1 MSPFPIRRSPGVPVS
16 NRRRNRRPALAVDRL
31 EDRRM
36 MAILPGQV
44 VTSANYTDADGDSVA
59 ISVTGPVSQGAGF
72 TVELAGKATDNADAT
87 SIDLTGLTLD
97 NGLRIVVTPNAL
109 TTQPGTGFATMYSAG
124 YTNVFEI
131 KAKTDTAM
139 TGLGGIQ
146 LSAAIVNSTKLA
158 GVAIGNITLDT
169 GQTPYVDRINTQN
182 NQQATDS
189 TMYNPVTGLIHLG
202 GIVAASVDSI
212 VIDGAI
218 SAKTNNPHDLTTT
231 NDFRSVIEVAGEI
244 GSIVGLRSN
253 LRASVHA
260 DSIGSIRVAAIS
272 GEITTRSATEDLAI
286 NLPSA
291 FSGFIN
297 SAGHL
302 HLGFPMG
309 DASKITGQIN
319 ALGISGN
326 VKEEFRGIDRFTD
339 ALYIPGTYAGSISLS
354 GNPADDFH
362 VDPVS
367 KAVVREGSFPDVFVD
382 GPALFGLRTDH
393 GNIAKVSADSFAP
406 TFLAEADEGSIG
418 KIEAGVGEFAGHLRA
433 KNDIGDIRAPLGFLG
448 SAVSFAGNV
457 GGVYAAVGGFEGY
470 IRAAGNVGNVLVFDE
485 ITGLA
490 ENELAISAG
499 DSIGNIES
507 IAGGIE
513 GLFQAAGSIGDVT
526 AAGNILA
533 PMLARAGSIGAITS
547 RAGFLESV
555 SIQAGADIGPLS
567 LYAGMLGT
575 SVVAGRDLGP
585 IDIRV
590 GGIELSD
597 IRARDVG
604 AITIVDGSMQDVSIV
619 AARDVGTVT
628 AFGSIGNFGLQNVSI
643 VAAGNIGQVDGR
655 THVGYGLERVK
666 LEAGGR
672 IAGVTGISYGEYG
685 EIINAGIVDSNFV
698 SRGAGGIGDVY
709 GRGAGAAGID
719 NTLITTEHRD
729 GSIGAVTG
737 DGWLDGLV
745 DVTVVAMNSIAS
757 ITGISVT
764 DGTGILRGSYDA
776 NYGHIGQIKA
786 FGGAKSGYGVFGSRF
801 QATDL
806 DEENAGTGR
815 IAGITLSA
823 NANGQDA
830 FNDTKVHAGSI
841 GPIAVTVHGGPDGNG
856 MVAGE
861 IRTFNGGIDSIS
873 VNVRSL
879 NGYGI
884 QDGKITASGDIG
896 QMTVKAFSNSA
907 IFGGEFQSRGNFV
920 GITAKATKGGTAIE
934 NAIFT
939 APGKIVA
946 LPPANPPPD
955 VEAFDP
961 QGNFGPITATAGGT
975 TKLSNGI
982 VGTTFTA
989 IGDIGQITVTSK
1001 GAGGIVDSF
1010 FTADSDGDYT
1020 PQPVGSPR
1028 PWLAAGTI
1036 AGVSVVAAGRHL
1048 IDSSGI
1054 VGSTFEAA
1062 NIGDLYVDVQ
1072 TVEGGNAIFGS
1083 TFTAKTAVYDGRGNF
1098 DNTGTIGDVLVRNR
1112 SQSLAGLG
1120 TGIENSSF
1128 LAGAAGAIGDLNVTT
1143 SGDSGIT
1150 FSTFL
1155 ADVPDLDQNRYT
1167 STIGAIT
1174 VNTGRVLNFTLVPAG
1189 INTSSFISAAGIGDI
1204 TVDSVGAGI
1213 TASIFNADFDWFAT
1227 VGDLQPGPIASITV
1241 RVPGRNASGVTGS
1254 TFVGSS
1260 IGDISVRLEQDAVR
1274 GVNAVALSNFSARTG
1289 SIGNVTVVNGQS
1301 ALPTPPTGGYAILTS
1316 TWTAATGIGSITIVG
1331 PTLGAVF
1338 IVAGQPVVV
1347 RAATPVA
1354 VRSAPARLSP
1364 APGIGP
1370 VTVTGGTTT
1379 DLTLDAPGGS
1389 VGGFTYLDA
1398 PGGASVSLTA
1408 NAVSLGPI
1416 TVASPGSATAN
1427 LTLIAQVTTLG
1438 DVAVDGSLVLQGS
1451 STRSLGNVTV
1461 GGNARLSTA
1470 ALATLGNLSVAG
1482 SLELVGG
1489 LPNLLQ
1495 AGNVSVGSLPGL
1507 ARSVSIG
1514 SRSARGTSIGTVS
1527 IGATPRTKQQ
1537 KGTYDFAFST
1547 WAGRPNAA
1555 VAGRAVNASRNGAVS
1570 GGARLFLTPGG
1581 VAPSTVQQINK
1592 KRR

>member
-1 MSPFPIRRSPGVPVS
+1 
-16 NRRRNRRPALAVDRL
+16 
-31 EDRRM
+31 M

-131 KAKTDTAM
+131 TKAKIDTAM

-158 GVAIGNITLDT
+158 GVAIGNITLDP
-169 GQTPYVDRINTQN
+169 GQAPYVDRINTQN

-202 GIVAASVDSI
+202 GIVAASVNSI

-272 GEITTRSATEDLAI
+272 GEITTRSVTEDLAI

-302 HLGFPMG
+302 HLGFPMS

-326 VKEEFRGIDRFTD
+326 VKETFRTDRLVD
-339 ALYIPGTYAGSISLS
+339 PLYIPGTYAGSISLS
-354 GNPADDFH
+354 GNPATQD
-362 VDPVS
+362 
-367 KAVVREGSFPDVFVD
+367 GNGNFPDIFVD
-382 GPALFGLRTDH
+382 GPALFGLQTNLGDI
-393 GNIAKVSADSFAP
+393 GNVSADSFAA
-406 TFLAEADEGSIG
+406 TFLAEADAGSIG
-418 KIEAGVGEFAGHLRA
+418 DIQASQGEFAGHLRA
-433 KNDIGDIRAPLGFLG
+433 KNDIGDVRASLGFLG

-457 GGVYAAVGGFEGY
+457 GGVYAAVGGFQGY
-470 IRAAGNVGNVLVFDE
+470 IRAAGNVGDVLVFDT

-499 DSIGNIES
+499 GSIGNIES

-513 GLFQAAGSIGDVT
+513 GLIHAEGSIGTIT
-526 AAGNILA
+526 AAGNVLA
-533 PMLARAGSIGAITS
+533 GLLARAGSIGAITS
-547 RAGFLESV
+547 RAGFLEAV
-555 SIQAGADIGPLS
+555 SIQAGTDIGPLS

-590 GGIELSD
+590 GGIELSN

-604 AITIVDGSMQDVSIV
+604 AITIVDGGMQDVSIV
-619 AARDVGTVT
+619 ATRDVGTVT

-643 VAAGNIGQVDGR
+643 VAAGDIGQIDGR

-698 SRGAGGIGDVY
+698 SRGAAGIGDVY

-806 DEENAGTGR
+806 DEESAGTGR

-873 VNVRSL
+873 VDVRSL

-896 QMTVKAFSNSA
+896 QMTVRAFNNSA

-920 GITAKATKGGTAIE
+920 GITAQATKGGTAIE

-989 IGDIGQITVTSK
+989 IGDIGQITVSSK
-1001 GAGGIVDSF
+1001 GAGGIVRSF

-1036 AGVSVVAAGRHL
+1036 AGISVVAAGRHL

-1143 SGDSGIT
+1143 SGASGIT

-1174 VNTGRVLNFTLVPAG
+1174 VNTGRALNFTLVPAG

-1260 IGDISVRLEQDAVR
+1260 IGNISVRLEQDAVR

-1289 SIGNVTVVNGQS
+1289 SIGNVTVVNAQS

-1316 TWTAATGIGSITIVG
+1316 TWTAATGIGSVTIVG

-1354 VRSAPARLSP
+1354 VRSAPASLSP
-1364 APGIGP
+1364 APGIGL
-1370 VTVTGGTTT
+1370 VTVTGGSTL
-1379 DLTLDAPGGS
+1379 DITLDAPGGS
-1389 VGGFTYLDA
+1389 LGGFTYLDA

-1461 GGNARLSTA
+1461 GGNAKLSTA

-1495 AGNVSVGSLPGL
+1495 AGNFSVGSLPGL

-1514 SRSARGTSIGTVS
+1514 SRSARATSIGTVS

-1547 WAGRPNAA
+1547 WAGRPNAV

-1581 VAPSTVQQINK
+1581 VAPSTVQQIK
-1592 KRR
+1592 KKK

>member
-158 GVAIGNITLDT
+158 GVAIGNITLDP
-169 GQTPYVDRINTQN
+169 GQAPYVDRINTQN

-485 ITGLA
+485 ITGVA

-873 VNVRSL
+873 VDVRSL

>member
-1 MSPFPIRRSPGVPVS
+1 
-16 NRRRNRRPALAVDRL
+16 
-31 EDRRM
+31 
-36 MAILPGQV
+36 
-44 VTSANYTDADGDSVA
+44 
-59 ISVTGPVSQGAGF
+59 
-72 TVELAGKATDNADAT
+72 
-87 SIDLTGLTLD
+87 
-97 NGLRIVVTPNAL
+97 
-109 TTQPGTGFATMYSAG
+109 
-124 YTNVFEI
+124 
-131 KAKTDTAM
+131 
-139 TGLGGIQ
+139 
-146 LSAAIVNSTKLA
+146 
-158 GVAIGNITLDT
+158 
-169 GQTPYVDRINTQN
+169 
-182 NQQATDS
+182 
-189 TMYNPVTGLIHLG
+189 
-202 GIVAASVDSI
+202 
-212 VIDGAI
+212 
-218 SAKTNNPHDLTTT
+218 
-231 NDFRSVIEVAGEI
+231 
-244 GSIVGLRSN
+244 
-253 LRASVHA
+253 
-260 DSIGSIRVAAIS
+260 
-272 GEITTRSATEDLAI
+272 
-286 NLPSA
+286 
-291 FSGFIN
+291 
-297 SAGHL
+297 
-302 HLGFPMG
+302 
-309 DASKITGQIN
+309 
-319 ALGISGN
+319 
-326 VKEEFRGIDRFTD
+326 
-339 ALYIPGTYAGSISLS
+339 
-354 GNPADDFH
+354 
-362 VDPVS
+362 
-367 KAVVREGSFPDVFVD
+367 
-382 GPALFGLRTDH
+382 
-393 GNIAKVSADSFAP
+393 
-406 TFLAEADEGSIG
+406 
-418 KIEAGVGEFAGHLRA
+418 
-433 KNDIGDIRAPLGFLG
+433 
-448 SAVSFAGNV
+448 
-457 GGVYAAVGGFEGY
+457 
-470 IRAAGNVGNVLVFDE
+470 
-485 ITGLA
+485 
-490 ENELAISAG
+490 
-499 DSIGNIES
+499 
-507 IAGGIE
+507 
-513 GLFQAAGSIGDVT
+513 
-526 AAGNILA
+526 
-533 PMLARAGSIGAITS
+533 
-547 RAGFLESV
+547 
-555 SIQAGADIGPLS
+555 
-567 LYAGMLGT
+567 
-575 SVVAGRDLGP
+575 
-585 IDIRV
+585 
-590 GGIELSD
+590 
-597 IRARDVG
+597 
-604 AITIVDGSMQDVSIV
+604 
-619 AARDVGTVT
+619 
-628 AFGSIGNFGLQNVSI
+628 
-643 VAAGNIGQVDGR
+643 
-655 THVGYGLERVK
+655 
-666 LEAGGR
+666 
-672 IAGVTGISYGEYG
+672 
-685 EIINAGIVDSNFV
+685 
-698 SRGAGGIGDVY
+698 
-709 GRGAGAAGID
+709 
-719 NTLITTEHRD
+719 
-729 GSIGAVTG
+729 
-737 DGWLDGLV
+737 
-745 DVTVVAMNSIAS
+745 MNSIAS

-806 DEENAGTGR
+806 DEESAGTGR

-873 VNVRSL
+873 VDVRSL

-896 QMTVKAFSNSA
+896 QMTVRAFNNSA

-961 QGNFGPITATAGGT
+961 QGNFGPITAIAGGT

-989 IGDIGQITVTSK
+989 IGNIGQITVTSK

-1036 AGVSVVAAGRHL
+1036 AGISVVAAGRHL

-1083 TFTAKTAVYDGRGNF
+1083 TFTAKTAVYDSRGNF

-1143 SGDSGIT
+1143 SGASGIT

-1174 VNTGRVLNFTLVPAG
+1174 VNTGRALNFTLVPAG

-1227 VGDLQPGPIASITV
+1227 VGDLQPGPIASIAV

-1260 IGDISVRLEQDAVR
+1260 IGNISVRLEQDAVR

-1289 SIGNVTVVNGQS
+1289 SIGNVTVVNAQS

-1316 TWTAATGIGSITIVG
+1316 TWTAATGIGSVTIVG

-1364 APGIGP
+1364 APGIGL
-1370 VTVTGGTTT
+1370 VTVTGGSTL
-1379 DLTLDAPGGS
+1379 DITLDAPGGS
-1389 VGGFTYLDA
+1389 IGGFTYLDA

-1461 GGNARLSTA
+1461 GGNAKLSTA

-1489 LPNLLQ
+1489 LPNLQQ
-1495 AGNVSVGSLPGL
+1495 AGNFSVGSLPGL
-1507 ARSVSIG
+1507 PRSVSIG
-1514 SRSARGTSIGTVS
+1514 SRSARATSIGTVS

-1547 WAGRPNAA
+1547 WAGRPNAV

-1581 VAPSTVQQINK
+1581 VAPTAVQQIK
-1592 KRR
+1592 KK

>member
-158 GVAIGNITLDT
+158 GVAIGNITLDP

-485 ITGLA
+485 ITGVA

-989 IGDIGQITVTSK
+989 IGDIGQITVASK

-1398 PGGASVSLTA
+1398 PGGASVSLAA

>member
-1 MSPFPIRRSPGVPVS
+1 
-16 NRRRNRRPALAVDRL
+16 
-31 EDRRM
+31 M

-131 KAKTDTAM
+131 TKAKIDTAM

-158 GVAIGNITLDT
+158 GVAIGNITLDP
-169 GQTPYVDRINTQN
+169 GQAPYVDRINTQN

-202 GIVAASVDSI
+202 GIVAASVNSI

-231 NDFRSVIEVAGEI
+231 NDFRSVIEVAGKI

-272 GEITTRSATEDLAI
+272 GEITTRSVTEDLAI

-302 HLGFPMG
+302 HLGFPMS

-326 VKEEFRGIDRFTD
+326 VKETFRTDRLVD
-339 ALYIPGTYAGSISLS
+339 PLYIPGTYAGSISLS
-354 GNPADDFH
+354 GNPATQD
-362 VDPVS
+362 
-367 KAVVREGSFPDVFVD
+367 GNGNFPDIFVD
-382 GPALFGLRTDH
+382 GPALFGLQTNLGDI
-393 GNIAKVSADSFAP
+393 GNVSADSFAA
-406 TFLAEADEGSIG
+406 TFLAEADAGSIG
-418 KIEAGVGEFAGHLRA
+418 DIQASQGEFAGHLRA
-433 KNDIGDIRAPLGFLG
+433 KNDIGDVRASLGFLG

-457 GGVYAAVGGFEGY
+457 GGVYAAVGGFQGY
-470 IRAAGNVGNVLVFDE
+470 IRAAGNVGDVLVFDT

-513 GLFQAAGSIGDVT
+513 GLFQAEGSIGSVT
-526 AAGNILA
+526 AAGSVLA
-533 PMLARAGSIGAITS
+533 AMLARSGSIGAITS
-547 RAGFLESV
+547 RAGFLEAV
-555 SIQAGADIGPLS
+555 SIQAGTDIGPLS

-575 SVVAGRDLGP
+575 SVVAGRDLGA
-585 IDIRV
+585 IDIRA

-604 AITIVDGSMQDVSIV
+604 AITIVDGSIQDVSIV
-619 AARDVGTVT
+619 AARNVGTVT

-643 VAAGNIGQVDGR
+643 VAAGDIGQIDGR

-698 SRGAGGIGDVY
+698 SRGAAGIGDVY

-896 QMTVKAFSNSA
+896 QMTVKAFNNSA

-920 GITAKATKGGTAIE
+920 GITAQATKGGTAIE

-989 IGDIGQITVTSK
+989 IGDIGQITVSSK
-1001 GAGGIVDSF
+1001 GAGGIVRSF

-1036 AGVSVVAAGRHL
+1036 AGISVVAAGRHL

-1054 VGSTFEAA
+1054 VESTFEAA
-1062 NIGDLYVDVQ
+1062 NIGDLYVAVQ

-1128 LAGAAGAIGDLNVTT
+1128 LAGTAGAIGDLNVTT
-1143 SGDSGIT
+1143 NGASGIT

-1155 ADVPDLDQNRYT
+1155 ANVPDLDQNRYS
-1167 STIGAIT
+1167 STIGTIT
-1174 VNTGRVLNFTLVPAG
+1174 VNTGRALNFTLVPAG

-1260 IGDISVRLEQDAVR
+1260 IGNISVRLAQDAVR

-1289 SIGNVTVVNGQS
+1289 SIGNVTVVNAQS

-1354 VRSAPARLSP
+1354 VRSAPARLLP
-1364 APGIGP
+1364 APGIGL
-1370 VTVTGGTTT
+1370 VTVTGGSTI

-1389 VGGFTYLDA
+1389 LGGFTYLDA

-1461 GGNARLSTA
+1461 GGNAKLSMA

-1489 LPNLLQ
+1489 LPNLQQ
-1495 AGNVSVGSLPGL
+1495 AGNFSVGSLPGL
-1507 ARSVSIG
+1507 PRSVSIG
-1514 SRSARGTSIGTVS
+1514 SRSARATSIGTVS

-1547 WAGRPNAA
+1547 WAGRPNAV

-1581 VAPSTVQQINK
+1581 VAPSTVQQIK
-1592 KRR
+1592 KKK

>member
-1 MSPFPIRRSPGVPVS
+1 
-16 NRRRNRRPALAVDRL
+16 
-31 EDRRM
+31 M

-131 KAKTDTAM
+131 TKAKIDTAM

-158 GVAIGNITLDT
+158 GVAIGNITLDP
-169 GQTPYVDRINTQN
+169 GQAPYVDRINTQN

-202 GIVAASVDSI
+202 GIVAASVNSI

-272 GEITTRSATEDLAI
+272 GEITTRSVTEDLAI

-326 VKEEFRGIDRFTD
+326 VKETFRTDRLVD
-339 ALYIPGTYAGSISLS
+339 PLYIPGTYAGSISLS
-354 GNPADDFH
+354 GNPLTQ
-362 VDPVS
+362 S
-367 KAVVREGSFPDVFVD
+367 GNGNFPEIFVD
-382 GPALFGLRTDH
+382 GPALFGLRTDL
-393 GNIAKVSADSFAP
+393 GNISNVSADAFAA
-406 TFLAEADEGSIG
+406 TFLAEADAGSIG
-418 KIEAGVGEFAGHLRA
+418 DIQASQGEFAGHLRA
-433 KNDIGDIRAPLGFLG
+433 KNDIGDVRASLGFLG
-448 SAVSFAGNV
+448 SAVSFAGDV
-457 GGVYAAVGGFEGY
+457 GDVYAAVGGFQGY
-470 IRAAGNVGNVLVFDE
+470 IRAVGNVGDVLVFDT

-499 DSIGNIES
+499 GSIGNIES

-513 GLFQAAGSIGDVT
+513 GLIQAEGSIGTIT
-526 AAGNILA
+526 AAGNVLA
-533 PMLARAGSIGAITS
+533 GLLARAGSIGAITS

-555 SIQAGADIGPLS
+555 SIQAGTDIGPLS

-604 AITIVDGSMQDVSIV
+604 AITIVDGGMQDVSIV

-776 NYGHIGQIKA
+776 NYGSIGQIKA

-806 DEENAGTGR
+806 DEETAGNGR

-873 VNVRSL
+873 VDVRSL

-896 QMTVKAFSNSA
+896 QMTVKAFNNSA

-920 GITAKATKGGTAIE
+920 GITAEATKGGTAIE

-961 QGNFGPITATAGGT
+961 QGNFGPITAIAGGT
-975 TKLSNGI
+975 TKLSSGI

-1001 GAGGIVDSF
+1001 GAGGIVESF

-1143 SGDSGIT
+1143 SGASGIT

-1174 VNTGRVLNFTLVPAG
+1174 VNTGRALNFTLVPAG

-1260 IGDISVRLEQDAVR
+1260 IGNISVRLEQDAVR

-1289 SIGNVTVVNGQS
+1289 SIGNVTVVNAQS

-1364 APGIGP
+1364 APGIGL
-1370 VTVTGGTTT
+1370 VTVTGGSTL
-1379 DLTLDAPGGS
+1379 DITLDAPGGS
-1389 VGGFTYLDA
+1389 LGGFTYLDA

-1461 GGNARLSTA
+1461 GGNAKLSTA

-1489 LPNLLQ
+1489 LPNLRQ
-1495 AGNVSVGSLPGL
+1495 AGNFSVGSLPGL

-1547 WAGRPNAA
+1547 WAGRPNAV
-1555 VAGRAVNASRNGAVS
+1555 VASRAVNASRNGAVS

-1581 VAPSTVQQINK
+1581 VAPSTVQQIK
-1592 KRR
+1592 KKK

>member
-1 MSPFPIRRSPGVPVS
+1 MSLFPTRRAPGVPVS

-131 KAKTDTAM
+131 TKAKIDTAM

-158 GVAIGNITLDT
+158 GVAIGNITLDP
-169 GQTPYVDRINTQN
+169 GQAPYVDRINTQN

-272 GEITTRSATEDLAI
+272 GEITTRNAAEELAV

-302 HLGFPMG
+302 HLGFPMS

-326 VKEEFRGIDRFTD
+326 VKETFRTDRLVD
-339 ALYIPGTYAGSISLS
+339 PLYIPGTYAGSISLS
-354 GNPADDFH
+354 GNPATQD
-362 VDPVS
+362 
-367 KAVVREGSFPDVFVD
+367 GNGNFPDIFVD
-382 GPALFGLRTDH
+382 GPALFGLQTNLGDV
-393 GNIAKVSADSFAP
+393 GNVSADSFAA
-406 TFLAEADEGSIG
+406 TFLAEADAGSIG
-418 KIEAGVGEFAGHLRA
+418 DIQASQGEFAGHLRA
-433 KNDIGDIRAPLGFLG
+433 KNDIGDVRASLGFLG

-470 IRAAGNVGNVLVFDE
+470 IRAAGNVGNVLVFDQ

-499 DSIGNIES
+499 GSIGNIES

-513 GLFQAAGSIGDVT
+513 GLIQAEGSIGTIT
-526 AAGNILA
+526 AAGNVLA
-533 PMLARAGSIGAITS
+533 GLLARTGSIGAITS
-547 RAGFLESV
+547 RAGFMEAV
-555 SIQAGADIGPLS
+555 SIQAGTDIGPLS
-567 LYAGMLGT
+567 LYAGILGT

-597 IRARDVG
+597 IRSRDVG

-776 NYGHIGQIKA
+776 NYGSIGQIKA

-806 DEENAGTGR
+806 DEETAGNGR

-873 VNVRSL
+873 VDVRSL

-896 QMTVKAFSNSA
+896 QMTVKAFNNSA

-920 GITAKATKGGTAIE
+920 GITAEATKGGTAIE

-1001 GAGGIVDSF
+1001 GAGGIVESF

-1120 TGIENSSF
+1120 TGIEKSSF

-1143 SGDSGIT
+1143 SGASGIT

-1174 VNTGRVLNFTLVPAG
+1174 VNTGRALNFTLVPAG

-1260 IGDISVRLEQDAVR
+1260 IGNISVRLEQDAVR

-1289 SIGNVTVVNGQS
+1289 SIGNVTVVNAQS

-1354 VRSAPARLSP
+1354 VRSAPARLSS
-1364 APGIGP
+1364 APGIGL
-1370 VTVTGGTTT
+1370 VTVTGGSTL

-1389 VGGFTYLDA
+1389 LGGFTYLDA

-1461 GGNARLSTA
+1461 GGNAKLSTA

-1489 LPNLLQ
+1489 LPNLRQ
-1495 AGNVSVGSLPGL
+1495 AGNFSVGSLPGL

-1537 KGTYDFAFST
+1537 RGTYDFAFST
-1547 WAGRPNAA
+1547 WAGRPNAV

-1581 VAPSTVQQINK
+1581 VAPTTVQQIK
-1592 KRR
+1592 KK

>member
-1 MSPFPIRRSPGVPVS
+1 
-16 NRRRNRRPALAVDRL
+16 
-31 EDRRM
+31 M

-131 KAKTDTAM
+131 TKAKIDTAM

-158 GVAIGNITLDT
+158 GVAIGNITLDP
-169 GQTPYVDRINTQN
+169 GQAPYVDRINTQN

-231 NDFRSVIEVAGEI
+231 NDFRSVIEVAGRI

-272 GEITTRSATEDLAI
+272 GEITTRNAAEELAV

-326 VKEEFRGIDRFTD
+326 VKETFRTDRLVD
-339 ALYIPGTYAGSISLS
+339 PLYIPGTYAGSISLS
-354 GNPADDFH
+354 GNPATQD
-362 VDPVS
+362 
-367 KAVVREGSFPDVFVD
+367 GNGNFPDIFVD
-382 GPALFGLRTDH
+382 GPALFGLQTNLGDV
-393 GNIAKVSADSFAP
+393 GNVSADSFAA
-406 TFLAEADEGSIG
+406 TFLAEADAGSIG
-418 KIEAGVGEFAGHLRA
+418 DIQASQGEFAGHLRA

-470 IRAAGNVGNVLVFDE
+470 IRAAGNVGNVLVFDQ

-499 DSIGNIES
+499 GSIGNIES

-513 GLFQAAGSIGDVT
+513 GLIQAEGSIGTIT
-526 AAGNILA
+526 AAGNVLA
-533 PMLARAGSIGAITS
+533 GLLARTGSIGAITS
-547 RAGFLESV
+547 RAGFMEAV
-555 SIQAGADIGPLS
+555 SIQAGTDIGPLS
-567 LYAGMLGT
+567 LYAGILGT

-729 GSIGAVTG
+729 GSIGAVAG

-776 NYGHIGQIKA
+776 NYGSIGQIKA

-806 DEENAGTGR
+806 DEETAGNGR

-873 VNVRSL
+873 VDVRSL

-896 QMTVKAFSNSA
+896 QMTVKAFNNSA

-920 GITAKATKGGTAIE
+920 GITAEATKGGTAIE

-1001 GAGGIVDSF
+1001 GAGGIVESF

-1143 SGDSGIT
+1143 SGASGIT

-1155 ADVPDLDQNRYT
+1155 ADVPDLDQNRYI

-1174 VNTGRVLNFTLVPAG
+1174 VNTGRALNFTLVPAG

-1260 IGDISVRLEQDAVR
+1260 IGNISVRLEQDAVR

-1289 SIGNVTVVNGQS
+1289 SIGNVTVVNAQS

-1338 IVAGQPVVV
+1338 VVAGQPVVV

-1354 VRSAPARLSP
+1354 MRSAPASLSP
-1364 APGIGP
+1364 APGIGL
-1370 VTVTGGTTT
+1370 VTVTGGSTL

-1389 VGGFTYLDA
+1389 LGGFTYLDA

-1461 GGNARLSTA
+1461 GGNAKLSTA

-1489 LPNLLQ
+1489 LPNLRQ
-1495 AGNVSVGSLPGL
+1495 GGNFSVGSLPGL

-1547 WAGRPNAA
+1547 WAGRPNAV

-1581 VAPSTVQQINK
+1581 VAPSTVQQIK
-1592 KRR
+1592 KK

>member
-1 MSPFPIRRSPGVPVS
+1 
-16 NRRRNRRPALAVDRL
+16 
-31 EDRRM
+31 M

-59 ISVTGPVSQGAGF
+59 ISVTGPVSQGTGF

-87 SIDLTGLTLD
+87 SIDLTGLTVD

-131 KAKTDTAM
+131 KAKIDTAM

-158 GVAIGNITLDT
+158 GVAIGNITLDP
-169 GQTPYVDRINTQN
+169 GQAPYVDRINTQN

-354 GNPADDFH
+354 GNPAEDFH

-367 KAVVREGSFPDVFVD
+367 KAVVREGNFPDVFVD

-393 GNIAKVSADSFAP
+393 GNIAKVSADAFAP
-406 TFLAEADEGSIG
+406 TFLAEADNGSISD
-418 KIEAGVGEFAGHLRA
+418 IEAGVGEFAGHLRA
-433 KNDIGDIRAPLGFLG
+433 KNDIGNIRAPLGFLG

-470 IRAAGNVGNVLVFDE
+470 IRAAGNVGNILVYDE
-485 ITGLA
+485 ITGGA

-499 DSIGNIES
+499 GSIGNIES

-513 GLFQAAGSIGDVT
+513 GLIQAERSIGSVT
-526 AAGNILA
+526 AAGSVLA
-533 PMLARAGSIGAITS
+533 AMLARSGSIGAITS
-547 RAGFLESV
+547 RAGFLEAV
-555 SIQAGADIGPLS
+555 SIQAGTDIGPLS

-590 GGIELSD
+590 GGIELCD

-619 AARDVGTVT
+619 AARDVGNVT

-655 THVGYGLERVK
+655 THIGYGLERVK

-806 DEENAGTGR
+806 DDENAGNGR

-873 VNVRSL
+873 VDVRSL

-896 QMTVKAFSNSA
+896 QMTVKAFNNSA

-946 LPPANPPPD
+946 LPPSNPPPD

-961 QGNFGPITATAGGT
+961 KGNFGPITATAGGT

-1001 GAGGIVDSF
+1001 GAGGIVESF

-1036 AGVSVVAAGRHL
+1036 AGISVVAAGRHL

-1083 TFTAKTAVYDGRGNF
+1083 TFTAKTAVYDSRGNF

-1120 TGIENSSF
+1120 TGIEKSSF

-1143 SGDSGIT
+1143 SGASGIT

-1174 VNTGRVLNFTLVPAG
+1174 VNTGRALNFTLVPAG
-1189 INTSSFISAAGIGDI
+1189 INTSSFISAAGIGNI

-1260 IGDISVRLEQDAVR
+1260 IGNIRVRLEQDAVR
-1274 GVNAVALSNFSARTG
+1274 GVNAVALSNFSAKTG
-1289 SIGNVTVVNGQS
+1289 SIGNVTVVNAQS

-1354 VRSAPARLSP
+1354 ARSAPARLSP
-1364 APGIGP
+1364 APGIGL
-1370 VTVTGGTTT
+1370 VTVTGGSTL
-1379 DLTLDAPGGS
+1379 DLTLDAPGVS
-1389 VGGFTYLDA
+1389 LGGFTYLDA
-1398 PGGASVSLTA
+1398 PGGASVSLTV
-1408 NAVSLGPI
+1408 NAVSVGPI

-1427 LTLIAQVTTLG
+1427 LTLIAQVPTLG

-1461 GGNARLSTA
+1461 GGSAKLSTA

-1547 WAGRPNAA
+1547 WVGRPNAV
-1555 VAGRAVNASRNGAVS
+1555 VADRAVNASRNGAVS
-1570 GGARLFLTPGG
+1570 GGVRLFLTPGG
-1581 VAPSTVQQINK
+1581 VAPSTVQQIK
-1592 KRR
+1592 KK

>member
-1 MSPFPIRRSPGVPVS
+1 MRSPFSRRSA
-16 NRRRNRRPALAVDRL
+16 RPARRQTRALRTPLQIDPLEARRLLAVT
-31 EDRRM
+31 
-36 MAILPGQV
+36 PGQV

-131 KAKTDTAM
+131 TKAKTDTAM

-158 GVAIGNITLDT
+158 GVAIGNITLDP
-169 GQTPYVDRINTQN
+169 GQAPYVDRINTQN

-326 VKEEFRGIDRFTD
+326 VKETFRTDRLVD
-339 ALYIPGTYAGSISLS
+339 PLYIPGTYAGSISLS
-354 GNPADDFH
+354 GNPATQD
-362 VDPVS
+362 
-367 KAVVREGSFPDVFVD
+367 GNGNFPDIFVD
-382 GPALFGLRTDH
+382 GPALFGLQTNLGDV
-393 GNIAKVSADSFAP
+393 GNVSADSFAP
-406 TFLAEADEGSIG
+406 TFLAEADAGSIG
-418 KIEAGVGEFAGHLRA
+418 DIQASQGEFAGHLRA
-433 KNDIGDIRAPLGFLG
+433 KNDIGDVRASLGFLG
-448 SAVSFAGNV
+448 SAVSFAGDV
-457 GGVYAAVGGFEGY
+457 GDVYAAVGGFQGY
-470 IRAAGNVGNVLVFDE
+470 IRAAGNVGNILVYDQ
-485 ITGLA
+485 ITGGA

-499 DSIGNIES
+499 GSIGNIES

-547 RAGFLESV
+547 SAGFLESV
-555 SIQAGADIGPLS
+555 SIQAGTDIGPLS

-575 SVVAGRDLGP
+575 SIVAGRDLGP

-643 VAAGNIGQVDGR
+643 VAAGNIGQVDSR

-719 NTLITTEHRD
+719 NTLIVTEHRD

-806 DEENAGTGR
+806 DEENAGNGR

-856 MVAGE
+856 IVAGE

-873 VNVRSL
+873 VDVRSL

-896 QMTVKAFSNSA
+896 QMTVKAFNNSA

-920 GITAKATKGGTAIE
+920 GITAEATKGGTAIE

-1001 GAGGIVDSF
+1001 GAGGIVQSF

-1054 VGSTFEAA
+1054 DGSTFEAA
-1062 NIGDLYVDVQ
+1062 NIGDIYVDVQ

-1143 SGDSGIT
+1143 SGASGIT

-1167 STIGAIT
+1167 STIGTIT
-1174 VNTGRVLNFTLVPAG
+1174 VNTGRALNFTLVPAG

-1227 VGDLQPGPIASITV
+1227 AGDLQPGPIASLTV

-1260 IGDISVRLEQDAVR
+1260 IGNISVRLEQDAVR
-1274 GVNAVALSNFSARTG
+1274 GLNAVALSSFTAKTG
-1289 SIGNVTVVNGQS
+1289 AIGNVTVVNAQAAQPGG
-1301 ALPTPPTGGYAILTS
+1301 APFGYAILTS

-1338 IVAGQPVVV
+1338 IVSGQPVVV
-1347 RAATPVA
+1347 RAAGPVA
-1354 VRSAPARLSP
+1354 ALPRIASV
-1364 APGIGP
+1364 PGIGA
-1370 VTVTGGTTT
+1370 VAVTGASTL
-1379 DLTLDAPGGS
+1379 DITLDAPGGAL
-1389 VGGFTYLDA
+1389 GGFSYLDA
-1398 PGGASVSLTA
+1398 PAGAAVTLTA
-1408 NAVSLGPI
+1408 NAASMGPI
-1416 TVASPGSATAN
+1416 SVGALGSAVASLS
-1427 LTLIAQVTTLG
+1427 LKAQVAT
-1438 DVAVDGSLVLQGS
+1438 
-1451 STRSLGNVTV
+1451 LGNVTVDGNLDLQGSTTRTLGNVSV
-1461 GGNARLSTA
+1461 GGNARLATA
-1470 ALATLGNLSVAG
+1470 ALTRLGNLGVAG
-1482 SLELVGG
+1482 SLSLVGG
-1489 LPNLLQ
+1489 LPALTQ
-1495 AGNVSVGSLPGL
+1495 AGTFQAGSMPGL
-1507 ARSVSIG
+1507 SRTMQIGSQAARGSSIGAISIG
-1514 SRSARGTSIGTVS
+1514 SVT
-1527 IGATPRTKQQ
+1527 RTKQQ
-1537 KGTYDFAFST
+1537 SGVYAFAFAT
-1547 WAGRPNAA
+1547 YAGTPNATVGGKRI
-1555 VAGRAVNASRNGAVS
+1555 VATRAGSS
-1570 GGARLFLTPGG
+1570 LGG
-1581 VAPSTVQQINK
+1581 VTLFATATPTRPARK
-1592 KRR
+1592 W

>member
-1 MSPFPIRRSPGVPVS
+1 
-16 NRRRNRRPALAVDRL
+16 
-31 EDRRM
+31 M

-72 TVELAGKATDNADAT
+72 TVELAGRATDNADAT

-131 KAKTDTAM
+131 TKAKIDTAM

-158 GVAIGNITLDT
+158 GVAIGNITLDP
-169 GQTPYVDRINTQN
+169 GQAPYVDRINTQN

-231 NDFRSVIEVAGEI
+231 NDFRSVIEVAGRI

-272 GEITTRSATEDLAI
+272 GEITTRNAAEELAV

-326 VKEEFRGIDRFTD
+326 VKETFRTDRLVD
-339 ALYIPGTYAGSISLS
+339 PLYIPGTYAGSISLS
-354 GNPADDFH
+354 GNPATQDGN
-362 VDPVS
+362 
-367 KAVVREGSFPDVFVD
+367 RNFPDFFVD
-382 GPALFGLRTDH
+382 GPALFGLQTNLGDV
-393 GNIAKVSADSFAP
+393 GNVSADSFAA
-406 TFLAEADEGSIG
+406 TFLAEADAGSIG
-418 KIEAGVGEFAGHLRA
+418 DIQASQGEFAGHLRA
-433 KNDIGDIRAPLGFLG
+433 KNDIGDVRASLGFLG
-448 SAVSFAGNV
+448 SAVSFAGDV
-457 GGVYAAVGGFEGY
+457 GDVYAAVGGFQGY
-470 IRAAGNVGNVLVFDE
+470 IRAAGNVGDVLVFDQ

-499 DSIGNIES
+499 GSIGNIES

-513 GLFQAAGSIGDVT
+513 GLFQAEGSIGTIT
-526 AAGNILA
+526 AAGNVLA
-533 PMLARAGSIGAITS
+533 GLLARTGSIGAITS
-547 RAGFLESV
+547 RAGFMESV
-555 SIQAGADIGPLS
+555 SIQAGTDSGPLS
-567 LYAGMLGT
+567 LYAGILGT

-757 ITGISVT
+757 IAGISVT

-776 NYGHIGQIKA
+776 NYGSIGQIKA

-806 DEENAGTGR
+806 DEETAGNGR

-873 VNVRSL
+873 VDVRSL

-896 QMTVKAFSNSA
+896 QMTVKAFNNSA

-920 GITAKATKGGTAIE
+920 GITAEATKGGTAIE

-961 QGNFGPITATAGGT
+961 QGNFGPITAIAGGT

-1001 GAGGIVDSF
+1001 GAGGIVESF

-1128 LAGAAGAIGDLNVTT
+1128 LAGTAGAIGDLNVTT
-1143 SGDSGIT
+1143 NGASGIT

-1174 VNTGRVLNFTLVPAG
+1174 VNTGRALNFTLVPAG

-1260 IGDISVRLEQDAVR
+1260 IGNISVRLEQDAVR

-1289 SIGNVTVVNGQS
+1289 SIGNVTVVNAQS

-1354 VRSAPARLSP
+1354 VRSAPARLSS
-1364 APGIGP
+1364 APGIGL
-1370 VTVTGGTTT
+1370 VTVTGGSTL

-1389 VGGFTYLDA
+1389 LGGFTYLDA

-1416 TVASPGSATAN
+1416 TVASPGSASAN

-1461 GGNARLSTA
+1461 GGNAKLSTA

-1489 LPNLLQ
+1489 LPNLRQ
-1495 AGNVSVGSLPGL
+1495 AGNFSVGSLPGL

-1537 KGTYDFAFST
+1537 RGTYDFAFST
-1547 WAGRPNAA
+1547 WAGRPNAV

-1570 GGARLFLTPGG
+1570 GGARLFLMPGG
-1581 VAPSTVQQINK
+1581 VAPSTVQQIK
-1592 KRR
+1592 KKK

>member
-1 MSPFPIRRSPGVPVS
+1 
-16 NRRRNRRPALAVDRL
+16 
-31 EDRRM
+31 M

-131 KAKTDTAM
+131 TKAKIDTAM

-158 GVAIGNITLDT
+158 GVAIGNITLDP
-169 GQTPYVDRINTQN
+169 GQAPYVDRINTQN

-202 GIVAASVDSI
+202 GIVAASVNSI

-231 NDFRSVIEVAGEI
+231 NDFRSVIEVAGKI

-272 GEITTRSATEDLAI
+272 GEITTRNAAEELAV

-302 HLGFPMG
+302 HLGFPMS

-326 VKEEFRGIDRFTD
+326 VKETFRTDRLVD
-339 ALYIPGTYAGSISLS
+339 PLYIPGTYAGSISLS
-354 GNPADDFH
+354 GNPATQD
-362 VDPVS
+362 
-367 KAVVREGSFPDVFVD
+367 GNGNFPDIFVD
-382 GPALFGLRTDH
+382 GPALFGLQTNLGDI
-393 GNIAKVSADSFAP
+393 GNVSADSFAA
-406 TFLAEADEGSIG
+406 TFLAEADAGSIG
-418 KIEAGVGEFAGHLRA
+418 DIQASQGEFAGHLRA
-433 KNDIGDIRAPLGFLG
+433 KNDIGDVRASLGFLG

-457 GGVYAAVGGFEGY
+457 GGVYAAVGGFQGY
-470 IRAAGNVGNVLVFDE
+470 IRAAGNVGNVLVFDQ

-499 DSIGNIES
+499 SSIGNIES

-513 GLFQAAGSIGDVT
+513 GLFHAEGSIGTIT
-526 AAGNILA
+526 AAGNVLA
-533 PMLARAGSIGAITS
+533 GLLARAGSIGAITS
-547 RAGFLESV
+547 RAGFLEAV
-555 SIQAGADIGPLS
+555 SIQAGTDIGPLS

-590 GGIELSD
+590 GGIELSN

-604 AITIVDGSMQDVSIV
+604 AITIVDGGMQDVSIV

-643 VAAGNIGQVDGR
+643 VAAGNIGQIDGR

-873 VNVRSL
+873 VDVRSL

-896 QMTVKAFSNSA
+896 QMTVKAFNNSA

-920 GITAKATKGGTAIE
+920 GITAQATKGGTAIE

-961 QGNFGPITATAGGT
+961 QGNFGPITAIAGGT

-989 IGDIGQITVTSK
+989 IGNIGQITVTSK

-1036 AGVSVVAAGRHL
+1036 AGISVVAAGRHL

-1062 NIGDLYVDVQ
+1062 NIGDLYVAVQ

-1128 LAGAAGAIGDLNVTT
+1128 LAGTAGAIGDLNVTT
-1143 SGDSGIT
+1143 NGASGIT

-1174 VNTGRVLNFTLVPAG
+1174 VNTGRALNFTLVPAG

-1260 IGDISVRLEQDAVR
+1260 IGNISVRLEQDAVR

-1289 SIGNVTVVNGQS
+1289 SIGNVTVVNAQS

-1354 VRSAPARLSP
+1354 VRSAPARLLP
-1364 APGIGP
+1364 APGIGL
-1370 VTVTGGTTT
+1370 VTVTGGSTI

-1389 VGGFTYLDA
+1389 LGGFTYLDA

-1461 GGNARLSTA
+1461 GGNAKLSTA

-1495 AGNVSVGSLPGL
+1495 AGNFSVGSLPGL
-1507 ARSVSIG
+1507 PRSVSIG
-1514 SRSARGTSIGTVS
+1514 SRSARATSIGTVS

-1547 WAGRPNAA
+1547 WAGRPNAV

-1581 VAPSTVQQINK
+1581 VAPSTVQQIK
-1592 KRR
+1592 KKK

>member
-1 MSPFPIRRSPGVPVS
+1 
-16 NRRRNRRPALAVDRL
+16 
-31 EDRRM
+31 M

-131 KAKTDTAM
+131 TKAKIDTAM

-158 GVAIGNITLDT
+158 GVAIGNITLDP
-169 GQTPYVDRINTQN
+169 GQAPYVDRINTQN

-202 GIVAASVDSI
+202 GIVAASVNSI

-231 NDFRSVIEVAGEI
+231 NDFRSVIEVAGKI

-272 GEITTRSATEDLAI
+272 GEITTRSVTEDLAI

-302 HLGFPMG
+302 HLGFPMS

-326 VKEEFRGIDRFTD
+326 VKETFRTDRLVD
-339 ALYIPGTYAGSISLS
+339 PLYIPGTYAGSISLS
-354 GNPADDFH
+354 GNPATQD
-362 VDPVS
+362 
-367 KAVVREGSFPDVFVD
+367 GNGNFPDIFVD
-382 GPALFGLRTDH
+382 GPALFGLQTNLGDI
-393 GNIAKVSADSFAP
+393 GNVSADSFAA
-406 TFLAEADEGSIG
+406 TFLAEADAGSIG
-418 KIEAGVGEFAGHLRA
+418 DIQASQGEFAGHLRA
-433 KNDIGDIRAPLGFLG
+433 KNDIGDVRASLGFLG

-457 GGVYAAVGGFEGY
+457 GGVYAAVGGFQGY
-470 IRAAGNVGNVLVFDE
+470 IRAAGNVGDVLVFDT

-499 DSIGNIES
+499 GSIGNIES

-513 GLFQAAGSIGDVT
+513 GLIHAEGSIGTIT
-526 AAGNILA
+526 AAGNVLA
-533 PMLARAGSIGAITS
+533 GLLARAGSIGAITS

-555 SIQAGADIGPLS
+555 SIQAGTDIGPLS

-575 SVVAGRDLGP
+575 SVVAGRDLGA
-585 IDIRV
+585 IDIRA

-604 AITIVDGSMQDVSIV
+604 AITIVDGSIQDVSIV
-619 AARDVGTVT
+619 AARNVGTVT

-643 VAAGNIGQVDGR
+643 VAAGDIGQIDGR

-698 SRGAGGIGDVY
+698 SRGAAGIGDVY

-896 QMTVKAFSNSA
+896 QMTVKAFNNSA

-920 GITAKATKGGTAIE
+920 GITAQATKGGTAIE

-989 IGDIGQITVTSK
+989 IGDIGQITVSSK
-1001 GAGGIVDSF
+1001 GAGGIVRSF

-1036 AGVSVVAAGRHL
+1036 AGISVVAAGRHL

-1054 VGSTFEAA
+1054 VESTFEAA
-1062 NIGDLYVDVQ
+1062 NIGDLYVAVQ

-1128 LAGAAGAIGDLNVTT
+1128 LAGTAGAIGDLNVTT
-1143 SGDSGIT
+1143 NGASGIT

-1155 ADVPDLDQNRYT
+1155 ANVPDLDQNRYS
-1167 STIGAIT
+1167 STIGTIT
-1174 VNTGRVLNFTLVPAG
+1174 VNTGRALNFTLVPAG

-1204 TVDSVGAGI
+1204 TVDSVGAGV

-1260 IGDISVRLEQDAVR
+1260 IGNISVRLAQDAVR

-1289 SIGNVTVVNGQS
+1289 SIGNVTVVNAQS

-1354 VRSAPARLSP
+1354 VRSAPARLSS
-1364 APGIGP
+1364 APGIGL
-1370 VTVTGGTTT
+1370 VTVTGGSTL
-1379 DLTLDAPGGS
+1379 DITLDAPGGS
-1389 VGGFTYLDA
+1389 LGGFTYLDA

-1461 GGNARLSTA
+1461 GGNAKLSMA

-1489 LPNLLQ
+1489 LPNLQQ
-1495 AGNVSVGSLPGL
+1495 AGNFSVGSLPGL
-1507 ARSVSIG
+1507 PRSVSIG
-1514 SRSARGTSIGTVS
+1514 SRSARATSIGTVS

-1547 WAGRPNAA
+1547 WAGRPNAV

-1581 VAPSTVQQINK
+1581 VAPTAVQQIK
-1592 KRR
+1592 KK

>member
-1 MSPFPIRRSPGVPVS
+1 M
-16 NRRRNRRPALAVDRL
+16 LAVDALEQRRL
-31 EDRRM
+31 L
-36 MAILPGQV
+36 AITPG
-44 VTSANYTDADGDSVA
+44 TLYGSTPATWTDADGDTVTV
-59 ISVTGPVSQGAGF
+59 SVTGSLAAGAGF
-72 TVELAGKATDNADAT
+72 TVDLAGLATDNADAT
-87 SIDLTGLTLD
+87 SIDLTGLTAD
-97 NGLRIVVTPNAL
+97 NGLQVVVTPNEL

-131 KAKTDTAM
+131 TGTEM

-146 LSAAIVNSTKLA
+146 LSAAIVHSTKLP
-158 GVAIGNITLDT
+158 GVAVGNITLDP
-169 GQTPYVDRINTQN
+169 GQAPYVDRINTQN

-272 GEITTRSATEDLAI
+272 GEITTRNATEALAI

-302 HLGFPMG
+302 HLGFPMS
-309 DASKITGQIN
+309 DASKITGQIS

-326 VKEEFRGIDRFTD
+326 VKEDLFTNDDPFTD
-339 ALYIPGTYAGSISLS
+339 PLYIPGTFAGSISLS
-354 GNPADDFH
+354 GNPA
-362 VDPVS
+362 S
-367 KAVVREGSFPDVFVD
+367 QGGNGNFPKVFVD
-382 GPALFGLRTDH
+382 GPALFGLRTDL
-393 GNIAKVSADSFAP
+393 GNIGDVSADAFAP

-418 KIEAGVGEFAGHLRA
+418 DIEAGVGEFAGHLRA
-433 KNDIGDIRAPLGFLG
+433 KHDIGDVRAPLGFLG
-448 SAVSFAGNV
+448 SAVSFAGDV
-457 GGVYAAVGGFEGY
+457 GDVYAAVGGFEGY
-470 IRAAGNVGNVLVFDE
+470 IRAAGNVGNVLVFDQ

-547 RAGFLESV
+547 WAGFLESV
-555 SIQAGADIGPLS
+555 SIQAGTDIGPLS

-585 IDIRV
+585 IDISV
-590 GGIELSD
+590 GGIELCD

-619 AARDVGTVT
+619 ASRDVGAVT
-628 AFGSIGNFGLQNVSI
+628 AFGSIGQFGLQNVSI
-643 VAAGNIGQVDGR
+643 VAAGDIGQIDGR

-666 LEAGGR
+666 LEAGNR
-672 IAGVTGISYGEYG
+672 IAGVTGISFGEYG

-698 SRGAGGIGDVY
+698 SRGPGGIGDVY

-729 GSIGAVTG
+729 GSVGDVTG

-745 DVTVVAMNSIAS
+745 DVTVVAMHSIGD

-764 DGTGILRGSYDA
+764 DGSGILRGSYDA

-786 FGGAKSGYGVFGSRF
+786 AGGAKSGYGVFGSRF

-806 DEENAGTGR
+806 DEENAGNGR

-841 GPIAVTVHGGPDGNG
+841 GPIAVTVYGGPDGNG
-856 MVAGE
+856 MVGGE
-861 IRTFNGGIDSIS
+861 IRAFNGGIDSIA
-873 VNVRSL
+873 VDVRSL

-896 QMTVKAFSNSA
+896 QMTVKAFNNSA
-907 IFGGEFQSRGNFV
+907 IFGGEFQSRGNFI
-920 GITAKATKGGTAIE
+920 GITAEATKGGNAIE

-946 LPPANPPPD
+946 LPPSNPPPD
-955 VEAFDP
+955 AEAFDP
-961 QGNFGPITATAGGT
+961 KGNFGPITATAGGT
-975 TKLSNGI
+975 NNLSNGI
-982 VGTTFTA
+982 LGTTFTA
-989 IGDIGQITVTSK
+989 IGDIGPITVTSK
-1001 GAGGIVDSF
+1001 GAGGIVDSI

-1020 PQPVGSPR
+1020 PQPIGSPR
-1028 PWLAAGTI
+1028 PWLAAGNI

-1048 IDSSGI
+1048 VESSG
-1054 VGSTFEAA
+1054 VVRSTFGAA

-1072 TVEGGNAIFGS
+1072 TVEGGNAIISS

-1098 DNTGTIGDVLVRNR
+1098 DNTGAIGDILVRNR
-1112 SQSLAGLG
+1112 SQSLAGVG
-1120 TGIENSSF
+1120 TGIEMSSF
-1128 LAGAAGAIGDLNVTT
+1128 LAGTAGAIGDVNVTT
-1143 SGDSGIT
+1143 AGASGIT
-1150 FSTFL
+1150 LSTFL
-1155 ADVPDLDQNRYT
+1155 ANVPDLDQNRYT

-1174 VNTGRVLNFTLVPAG
+1174 VNTGRALNFTLVPAG

-1227 VGDLQPGPIASITV
+1227 VGDLQPGPIASLTV

-1274 GVNAVALSNFSARTG
+1274 GINAVALSTFSAKTG
-1289 SIGNVTVVNGQS
+1289 AIGNVTVVNAQS
-1301 ALPTPPTGGYAILTS
+1301 ALPTPPVLGYAILTS
-1316 TWTAATGIGSITIVG
+1316 TWSAATGIGSITIVG

-1338 IVAGQPVVV
+1338 IVGGQPVMV
-1347 RAATPVA
+1347 AALPAVA
-1354 VRSAPARLSP
+1354 AVPGVATVG
-1364 APGIGP
+1364 GIGP
-1370 VTVTGGTTT
+1370 VTVTGASAI
-1379 DLTLDAPGGS
+1379 DLTLDAPGGAL
-1389 VGGFTYLDA
+1389 GGLSFLDA
-1398 PGGASVSLTA
+1398 AAGATVQITA
-1408 NAVSLGPI
+1408 YGSSMGSIVVG
-1416 TVASPGSATAN
+1416 SPGSAAAN
-1427 LTLIAQVTTLG
+1427 LTLAGNVMTFG
-1438 DVAVDGSLVLQGS
+1438 NVAVDGNLDLQGS
-1451 STRSLGNVTV
+1451 SARTLGNVSV
-1461 GGNARLSTA
+1461 GGNARLATTG
-1470 ALATLGNLSVAG
+1470 LTTLGNLGVGG
-1482 SLELVGG
+1482 SLTLPGG
-1489 LPNLLQ
+1489 LPALTR
-1495 AGNVSVGSLPGL
+1495 AGNFQVGSMPGL
-1507 ARSVSIG
+1507 TRSVQIGSRTSRTSSIG
-1514 SRSARGTSIGTVS
+1514 SISLGSMPRTRQQRGVYAFAFAAYGGTPNAIIGGKRINATRSGASFGGVTLLSLAPPARSA
-1527 IGATPRTKQQ
+1527 
-1537 KGTYDFAFST
+1537 
-1547 WAGRPNAA
+1547 GR
-1555 VAGRAVNASRNGAVS
+1555 R
-1570 GGARLFLTPGG
+1570 
-1581 VAPSTVQQINK
+1581 
-1592 KRR
+1592 

>member
-1 MSPFPIRRSPGVPVS
+1 MSRFPIRRAPGVPVS

-131 KAKTDTAM
+131 KAKADTAM

-158 GVAIGNITLDT
+158 GVAIGNITLDP
-169 GQTPYVDRINTQN
+169 GQAPYVDRINTQN

-231 NDFRSVIEVAGEI
+231 NDFRAVIEVAGEI

-326 VKEEFRGIDRFTD
+326 VKETFRTDRLIDP
-339 ALYIPGTYAGSISLS
+339 LYIPGTFAGSISLS
-354 GNPADDFH
+354 GNPTTQAGNGH
-362 VDPVS
+362 
-367 KAVVREGSFPDVFVD
+367 FPDIFVD
-382 GPALFGLRTDH
+382 GPALFGLRTDL
-393 GNIAKVSADSFAP
+393 GNISNVSADAFDA
-406 TFLAEADEGSIG
+406 TFLAEADNGSIG
-418 KIEAGVGEFAGHLRA
+418 AIEAGVGEFAGHLRA

-457 GGVYAAVGGFEGY
+457 GDVYSAVGGFEGY
-470 IRAAGNVGNVLVFDE
+470 IRAAGDVGNVLVFDE

-499 DSIGNIES
+499 GSIGNIES

-513 GLFQAAGSIGDVT
+513 GLFQAEGSIGTVT

-533 PMLARAGSIGAITS
+533 PMLARSGSIGAITS
-547 RAGFLESV
+547 RAGFLESI
-555 SIQAGADIGPLS
+555 SIQAGTDIGPLS

-575 SVVAGRDLGP
+575 SIVAGRDVGA
-585 IDIRV
+585 IDIRA
-590 GGIELSD
+590 GGIELCD

-619 AARDVGTVT
+619 AARNMGNVT
-628 AFGSIGNFGLQNVSI
+628 AFGSIANFGLQNVSI
-643 VAAGNIGQVDGR
+643 VAAGDIGQIDGR

-672 IAGVTGISYGEYG
+672 IAGVTGISFGEYG

-719 NTLITTEHRD
+719 NTLIVTEHRD

-745 DVTVVAMNSIAS
+745 DVTVVAMKSIAS

-776 NYGHIGQIKA
+776 NYGSIGQIKA

-806 DEENAGTGR
+806 DEENAGNGR

-856 MVAGE
+856 MVGGE
-861 IRTFNGGIDSIS
+861 IRAFSGGIDSIT
-873 VNVRSL
+873 VDVRSL

-884 QDGKITASGDIG
+884 QDAKIKASGDIG
-896 QMTVKAFSNSA
+896 QMTVKAFNNTA
-907 IFGGEFQSRGNFV
+907 IFGGEFQSRGNFI
-920 GITAKATKGGTAIE
+920 GITAEATKGGNAIE

-939 APGKIVA
+939 APGKIKP
-946 LPPANPPPD
+946 LPPSNPPPD

-961 QGNFGPITATAGGT
+961 MGNIGPITATAAGT
-975 TKLSNGI
+975 NNLSNGI

-989 IGDIGQITVTSK
+989 IGDIGQVTVTSS
-1001 GAGGIVDSF
+1001 GAGGIVRSI

-1020 PQPVGSPR
+1020 PQPAGSTR
-1028 PWLAAGTI
+1028 PWLAKGNI
-1036 AGVSVVAAGRHL
+1036 AGISVVAAGRNL
-1048 IDSSGI
+1048 IDTSGI
-1054 VGSTFEAA
+1054 VESTFEAA

-1098 DNTGTIGDVLVRNR
+1098 DNTGTIGAIRVRNR
-1112 SQSLAGLG
+1112 SQSLAGIG

-1128 LAGAAGAIGDLNVTT
+1128 LAGPAGAIGDITVTT
-1143 SGDSGIT
+1143 SGASGIT
-1150 FSTFL
+1150 LSTFL
-1155 ADVPDLDQNRYT
+1155 ADVPDLDQNLYT
-1167 STIGAIT
+1167 STIGDIT
-1174 VNTGRVLNFTLVPAG
+1174 VNTGRAQNFTLVPSG

-1213 TASIFNADFDWFAT
+1213 TASIFTADFDWLSPADT
-1227 VGDLQPGPIASITV
+1227 QQKGPIGAITV

-1254 TFVGSS
+1254 AFLGSS
-1260 IGDISVRLEQDAVR
+1260 IGDISVRLEADALR
-1274 GVNAVALSNFSARTG
+1274 GINAVALSTFTAKSGA
-1289 SIGNVTVVNGQS
+1289 IGNVTVVNAQS
-1301 ALPTPPTGGYAILTS
+1301 AVPGGATLGYAIVTS

-1347 RAATPVA
+1347 RAAGPVA
-1354 VRSAPARLSP
+1354 ARASVAS

-1370 VTVTGGTTT
+1370 ITVTGGASL
-1379 DLTLDAPGGS
+1379 DLTLDS
-1389 VGGFTYLDA
+1389 
-1398 PGGASVSLTA
+1398 PGGALGTFAFVDAPSGAVVKLTA
-1408 NAVSLGPI
+1408 TAASMGSIVVG
-1416 TVASPGSATAN
+1416 SPGSATAN
-1427 LTLIAQVTTLG
+1427 LELSATVATMGSIEVDGNLSLKASTTQTLG
-1438 DVAVDGSLVLQGS
+1438 TL
-1451 STRSLGNVTV
+1451 TV
-1461 GGNARLSTA
+1461 GGVL
-1470 ALATLGNLSVAG
+1470 TLD
-1482 SLELVGG
+1482 GG
-1489 LPNLLQ
+1489 LPSLVQ
-1495 AGNVSVGSLPGL
+1495 AGGFQVGSLPGL
-1507 ARSVSIG
+1507 SQNMQIG
-1514 SRSARGTSIGTVS
+1514 SRSARGSTIGPIS
-1527 IGATPRTKQQ
+1527 IGAVTRTQRQ
-1537 KGTYDFAFST
+1537 RGDYVFAFAT
-1547 WAGRPNAA
+1547 YGGRPNAT
-1555 VAGRAVNASRNGAVS
+1555 VAGRGMNATRGGTSHNGMTLYAT
-1570 GGARLFLTPGG
+1570 GATTTARRQP
-1581 VAPSTVQQINK
+1581 PRKIIK
-1592 KRR
+1592 K

>member
-1 MSPFPIRRSPGVPVS
+1 
-16 NRRRNRRPALAVDRL
+16 
-31 EDRRM
+31 M

-72 TVELAGKATDNADAT
+72 TVELAGRATDNADAT

-131 KAKTDTAM
+131 TKAKIDTAM

-158 GVAIGNITLDT
+158 GVAIGNITLDP
-169 GQTPYVDRINTQN
+169 GQAPYVDRINTQN

-231 NDFRSVIEVAGEI
+231 NDFRSVIEVAGRI

-272 GEITTRSATEDLAI
+272 GEITTRNAAEELAV

-302 HLGFPMG
+302 HLGFPMS

-326 VKEEFRGIDRFTD
+326 VKETFRTDRLVD
-339 ALYIPGTYAGSISLS
+339 PLYIPGTYAGSISLS
-354 GNPADDFH
+354 GNPATQD
-362 VDPVS
+362 
-367 KAVVREGSFPDVFVD
+367 GNGNFPDIFVD
-382 GPALFGLRTDH
+382 GPALFGLQTNLGDV
-393 GNIAKVSADSFAP
+393 GNVSADSFAA
-406 TFLAEADEGSIG
+406 TFLAEADAGSIG
-418 KIEAGVGEFAGHLRA
+418 DIQASQGEFAGHLRA
-433 KNDIGDIRAPLGFLG
+433 KNDIGDVRASLGFLG
-448 SAVSFAGNV
+448 SAVSFAGDV
-457 GGVYAAVGGFEGY
+457 GDVYAAVGGFQGY
-470 IRAAGNVGNVLVFDE
+470 IRAAGNVGDVLVFDT

-499 DSIGNIES
+499 GSIGNIES

-513 GLFQAAGSIGDVT
+513 GLIQAEGSIGTIT
-526 AAGNILA
+526 AAGNVLA
-533 PMLARAGSIGAITS
+533 GLLARTGSIGAITS
-547 RAGFLESV
+547 RAGFMEAV
-555 SIQAGADIGPLS
+555 SIQAGTDIGPLS
-567 LYAGMLGT
+567 LYAGILGT
-575 SVVAGRDLGP
+575 SIVAGRDLGP

-628 AFGSIGNFGLQNVSI
+628 AFGSIGNFGIQNVSI
-643 VAAGNIGQVDGR
+643 VAAGDMGVIDGR

-757 ITGISVT
+757 IAGISVT

-776 NYGHIGQIKA
+776 NYGSIGQIKA

-806 DEENAGTGR
+806 DEETAGNGR

-873 VNVRSL
+873 VDVRSL

-896 QMTVKAFSNSA
+896 QMTVKAFNNSA

-920 GITAKATKGGTAIE
+920 GITAEATKGGTAIE

-1001 GAGGIVDSF
+1001 GAGGIVESF

-1143 SGDSGIT
+1143 SGASGIT

-1174 VNTGRVLNFTLVPAG
+1174 VNTGRALNFTLVPAG

-1260 IGDISVRLEQDAVR
+1260 IGNISVRLEQDAVQ

-1289 SIGNVTVVNGQS
+1289 SIGNVTVVNAQS

-1331 PTLGAVF
+1331 PTLEAVF

-1354 VRSAPARLSP
+1354 VRSAPARLSS
-1364 APGIGP
+1364 APGIGL
-1370 VTVTGGTTT
+1370 VTVTGGSTL
-1379 DLTLDAPGGS
+1379 DITLDAPGGS
-1389 VGGFTYLDA
+1389 LGGFTYLDA

-1461 GGNARLSTA
+1461 GGNAKLSTA

-1489 LPNLLQ
+1489 LPNLRQ
-1495 AGNVSVGSLPGL
+1495 AGNFSVGSLPGL

-1547 WAGRPNAA
+1547 WAGRPNAV

-1581 VAPSTVQQINK
+1581 VAPSTVQQIK
-1592 KRR
+1592 KK

>member
-1 MSPFPIRRSPGVPVS
+1 MSLFPTRRAPGVPVS

-131 KAKTDTAM
+131 TKAKIDTAM

-158 GVAIGNITLDT
+158 GVAIGNITLDP
-169 GQTPYVDRINTQN
+169 GQAPYVDRINTQN

-231 NDFRSVIEVAGEI
+231 NDFRSVIEVAGRI

-326 VKEEFRGIDRFTD
+326 VKETFRTDRLVD
-339 ALYIPGTYAGSISLS
+339 PLYIPGTYAGSISLS
-354 GNPADDFH
+354 GNPLTQ
-362 VDPVS
+362 S
-367 KAVVREGSFPDVFVD
+367 GNGNFPEIFVD
-382 GPALFGLRTDH
+382 GPALFGLRTDL
-393 GNIAKVSADSFAP
+393 GNISNVSADAFAA
-406 TFLAEADEGSIG
+406 TFLAEADNGSINA
-418 KIEAGVGEFAGHLRA
+418 IEAGVGEFAGHLRA

-470 IRAAGNVGNVLVFDE
+470 IRAAGNVGNVLVFDQ

-555 SIQAGADIGPLS
+555 SIQAGTDIGPLS
-567 LYAGMLGT
+567 LYAGILGT

-628 AFGSIGNFGLQNVSI
+628 AFGSIGNFGIQNVSI

-672 IAGVTGISYGEYG
+672 IAGVTGISFGEYG

-776 NYGHIGQIKA
+776 NYGSIGQIKA

-806 DEENAGTGR
+806 DEETAGNGR

-841 GPIAVTVHGGPDGNG
+841 GPIAVTVHGGPDGSG
-856 MVAGE
+856 MVVGE

-873 VNVRSL
+873 VDVRSL

-896 QMTVKAFSNSA
+896 QMTVKAFNNSA

-920 GITAKATKGGTAIE
+920 GITAEATKGGTAIE

-946 LPPANPPPD
+946 LPPANPPAD

-1001 GAGGIVDSF
+1001 GAGGIVESF

-1036 AGVSVVAAGRHL
+1036 AGISVVAAGRHL

-1143 SGDSGIT
+1143 SGASGIT

-1174 VNTGRVLNFTLVPAG
+1174 VNTGRALNFTLVPAG

-1260 IGDISVRLEQDAVR
+1260 IGNISVRLEQDAVR
-1274 GVNAVALSNFSARTG
+1274 GLNAVALSNFSARTG
-1289 SIGNVTVVNGQS
+1289 SIGNVTVVNAQS

-1354 VRSAPARLSP
+1354 MRSAPASLSP
-1364 APGIGP
+1364 APGIGL
-1370 VTVTGGTTT
+1370 VTVTGGSTL

-1389 VGGFTYLDA
+1389 LGGFTYLDA

-1427 LTLIAQVTTLG
+1427 LTLISQVTTLG

-1461 GGNARLSTA
+1461 GGSAKLSTA

-1489 LPNLLQ
+1489 LPNLRQ
-1495 AGNVSVGSLPGL
+1495 AGNFSVGSLPGL

-1547 WAGRPNAA
+1547 WAGRPNAV

-1581 VAPSTVQQINK
+1581 VAPSTVQQIK
-1592 KRR
+1592 KK